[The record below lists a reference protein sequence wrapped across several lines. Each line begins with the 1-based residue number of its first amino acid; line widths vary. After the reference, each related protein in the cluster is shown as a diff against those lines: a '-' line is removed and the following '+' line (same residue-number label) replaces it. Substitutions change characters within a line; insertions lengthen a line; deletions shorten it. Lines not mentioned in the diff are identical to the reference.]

1 VAPVYIIAVFEK
13 VRIKIK
19 FLALYVNF
27 FGISR
32 LRDRFRMF
40 IFEFLEGILT
50 RIIHKSFGRFSKL
63 LITRRVLKFHRFSF
77 VEKRNNVRVE
87 LKLFKKRSLA

>member
-1 VAPVYIIAVFEK
+1 VVAVSIIVIFEK
-13 VRIKIK
+13 SRTKIK

-27 FGISR
+27 FEISR
-32 LRDRFRMF
+32 LRDRFRIF
-40 IFEFLEGILT
+40 IFESLKGILI
-50 RIIHKSFGRFSKL
+50 RIIHKFFGRFSKL

-87 LKLFKKRSLA
+87 LKLFKKRSLG